1 MSKPSDPCEHCGH
14 EDLERLKFP
23 AVPTF
28 GVIAVWCPNCGS
40 LRTRDGGTIVPVEA
54 KSRKRGGA

>member
-14 EDLERLKFP
+14 DDLLRIKFSEAP
-23 AVPTF
+23 GF
-28 GVIAVWCPNCGS
+28 GVIAVWCPACGS
-40 LRTRDGGTIVPVEA
+40 LRTRDDGTTVPVEA